1 MTLQARLKQ
10 GLNTFRTGVELKSL
24 KLGAVEG
31 LQFQISLGK
40 CLCKTLSEKL
50 GKCKTQVS
58 EFNLWFYA
66 KKKSCPFIVYY
77 NQLAKSRKLKVKTCY
92 ILFQRTHPVK

>member
-66 KKKSCPFIVYY
+66 KKKVMSLYSLLQSIGKE
-77 NQLAKSRKLKVKTCY
+77 QEIKG
-92 ILFQRTHPVK
+92 

>member
-50 GKCKTQVS
+50 GKCKTQFLS
-58 EFNLWFYA
+58 SICGSMQ
-66 KKKSCPFIVYY
+66 KKSHVP
-77 NQLAKSRKLKVKTCY
+77 L
-92 ILFQRTHPVK
+92 